1 MKQVKKKKM
10 TEESLIDIMC
20 SSNPKAMERLNLV
33 NRFPLKEPLQII
45 TKNSDWQIIKTR
57 PASNKGAASFVKS
70 EIMAG

>member
-20 SSNPKAMERLNLV
+20 RSNPEAIERLNLV

-45 TKNSDWQIIKTR
+45 TKNSDWRIIKKR
-57 PASNKGAASFVKS
+57 SASNKGAASFV
-70 EIMAG
+70 M